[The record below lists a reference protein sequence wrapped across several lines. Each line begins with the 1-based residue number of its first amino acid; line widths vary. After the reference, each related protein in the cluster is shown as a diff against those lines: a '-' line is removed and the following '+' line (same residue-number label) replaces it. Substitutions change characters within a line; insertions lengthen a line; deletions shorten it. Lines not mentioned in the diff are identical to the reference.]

1 MGVFSVRLRPCRCHW
16 WSTPS
21 ATTRDGV
28 SVNFNTPQFVSDG
41 GEDHLRVGARR
52 CSEATPVSARVRA
65 SRAAADGGGD
75 LFHDLPRRPQGV
87 WARHATTPSPSRP
100 AAAPPLG
107 RASVALLQARP
118 TPRIRTSSHHS
129 ASRPRRRFA
138 LGHIVAPLPSQV
150 DAPLLDAGLLLV
162 PAQPRLIIASPPL
175 YLRSSATPVRS
186 ETTEASALSRWW
198 R

>member
-1 MGVFSVRLRPCRCHW
+1 MASLTDARREWGSGGEPRRRRGGRGGPWPHE
-16 WSTPS
+16 PNGGDGAS

-28 SVNFNTPQFVSDG
+28 SVNFDTPQFVSDG

-100 AAAPPLG
+100 AA
-107 RASVALLQARP
+107 
-118 TPRIRTSSHHS
+118 I
-129 ASRPRRRFA
+129 
-138 LGHIVAPLPSQV
+138 
-150 DAPLLDAGLLLV
+150 
-162 PAQPRLIIASPPL
+162 PL
-175 YLRSSATPVRS
+175 YAGPTS
-186 ETTEASALSRWW
+186 
-198 R
+198 